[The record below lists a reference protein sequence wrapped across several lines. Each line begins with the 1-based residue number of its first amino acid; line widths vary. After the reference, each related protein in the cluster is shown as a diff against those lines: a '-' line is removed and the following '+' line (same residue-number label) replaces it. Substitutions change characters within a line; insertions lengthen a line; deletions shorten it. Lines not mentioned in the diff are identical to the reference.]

1 MTTVINK
8 LRSIFL
14 SPESRTEL
22 ALRTI
27 YHKVLSTRLYF
38 LWQKHLAKRS
48 YRKYRALQK
57 NHPLPDLDAFPH
69 QPRVSFLLNC
79 QNKSL
84 AELQSTLLSIQSF
97 HGDNW
102 EVIVISA
109 TTDLMAAINMTT
121 DPRIRQIQP
130 DPGSF
135 FESITG
141 EYLLYCTPGDR
152 FFPTLLNYF
161 FASLTDNEHADIVYF
176 DTEYYDENTGQ
187 LHPLFKP
194 TAFSP
199 ALLLSINYLS
209 RCFIHQQAF
218 RQVWP
223 LVDHKADWLCQEYEM
238 VLRLCEYGRNLH
250 HIHEVLMTQDHLVKP
265 DTAERQ
271 DVLTAHL
278 SRLGLMEVTSSQHE
292 TGIRYSWA
300 NSSPSLAIIVLSKN
314 NYRFLKHL
322 IPALLDQP
330 YQGLCT
336 LNIVDNG
343 SDDPATTA
351 YYHELQREEKV
362 AIIPYPKPFNYSEA
376 INLGVSE
383 TSSELVLLLNDDMA
397 LINDLWLDELTQWAV
412 RPEVGVV
419 SAKLLRK
426 NRTIQHAGIVLGLTG
441 FMGHI
446 YLNASEHYHGLLGSV
461 DWYRNYLAMTGA
473 CQMVR
478 REVFSEVGGY
488 DENFVLA
495 FGDIDFC
502 LKVHQ
507 KGYHNV
513 YTPFAQLIHYEG
525 SSRGYTTPVGD
536 VLRGY
541 EQMETYLIEQDPYFN
556 PNLTYTRIPKC
567 LPNMQT
573 RDDRQAQIDAR
584 KRFYLPTK

>member
-14 SPESRTEL
+14 SPESQIEL

-27 YHKVLSTRLYF
+27 YHKILSTQLYF

-48 YRKYRALQK
+48 YRKYRSIQH
-57 NHPLPDLDAFPH
+57 NHPPPDLDAYPH
-69 QPRVSFLLNC
+69 QPRVTFLLNY
-79 QNKSL
+79 QDKSL
-84 AELQSTLLSIQSF
+84 AELQSTLRSIQSLQSE
-97 HGDNW
+97 NW
-102 EVIVISA
+102 EVVVISSN
-109 TTDLMAAINMTT
+109 TDQLAANNVNT
-121 DPRIRQIQP
+121 DARIRLTRP
-130 DPGSF
+130 DPASLSK
-135 FESITG
+135 SITS
-141 EYLLYCTPGDR
+141 EYVLYCEAGDR
-152 FFPTLLNYF
+152 FFPTLLKYF
-161 FASLTDNEHADIVYF
+161 YAALTDNKHADLLYF
-176 DTEYYDENTGQ
+176 DTEYYCEKTGQ

-194 TAFSP
+194 TVLSP

-209 RCFIHQQAF
+209 RCFIHQKAF
-218 RQVWP
+218 RQVWSQ
-223 LVDHKADWLCQEYEM
+223 VGHQADWLCQEYEM
-238 VLRLCEYGRNLH
+238 VLRLCEAGINLH
-250 HIHEVLMTQDHLVKP
+250 HIPEVLMTQDHLVKP

-271 DVLTAHL
+271 AVLTAHL
-278 SRLGLMEVTSSQHE
+278 SRQGLKEVTSSQHE
-292 TGIRYSWA
+292 TGIHFSWA
-300 NSSPSLAIIVLSKN
+300 NSSPSLAIIILSKN

-330 YQGLCT
+330 YEGQCT

-362 AIIPYPKPFNYSEA
+362 TIIPYPKPFNYSEA

-397 LINDLWLDELTQWAV
+397 LINDLWLDELTQWAI
-412 RPEVGVV
+412 RPDVGVV
-419 SAKLLRK
+419 SAKLMRK
-426 NRTIQHAGIVLGLTG
+426 NRTIQHAGIILGLTG

-488 DENFVLA
+488 DENYVLA

-507 KGYHNV
+507 QGYQNV
-513 YTPFAQLIHYEG
+513 YTPFAQLFHYEG

-541 EQMETYLIEQDPYFN
+541 EQLETYLIEQDPYFN

-567 LPNMQT
+567 LPNKQT

-584 KRFYLPTK
+584 KRFYLS